1 MLTGILLIIS
11 AAMAALLCALTGGF
25 SGLQWLWL
33 LPVGFLGSFLVLLV
47 LGFAIFLLI
56 CAFIDPEKPR
66 EKDTPWFRWFV
77 MEIVQLILTVLPI
90 RVETEGTEK
99 LPKDGRFVLVSNHL
113 DNIDP
118 AFFYYCF
125 PKSQL
130 AFVGK
135 RETSEM
141 FLVNKVMPKL
151 LCPTINRENDREALK
166 TILRCIGLLKAD
178 TVSIAVF
185 PEGGINPYRKLK
197 HFRPGVFKIAQKA
210 KVPIVVCTLLGT
222 NHVIPR
228 LLKGK
233 GSTVRLHLLDVI
245 PAESLEDK
253 TTVEIAEQ
261 IYGMMAADLGDENVL
276 TPEEEE
282 NT

>member
-1 MLTGILLIIS
+1 MLTGILCVLS
-11 AAMAALLCALTGGF
+11 AAVAALLCAVTGGF
-25 SGLQWLWL
+25 STLNWLWL
-33 LPVGFLGSFLVLLV
+33 LPAGFLGSFLLLV
-47 LGFAIFLLI
+47 ALGFGVFLLI
-56 CAFIDPEKPR
+56 CARIDPEKPR
-66 EKDTPWFRWFV
+66 DQDIPWFRWLV

-90 RVETEGTEK
+90 RVETTGTEK
-99 LPKDGRFVLVSNHL
+99 LPKDGRFVLVCNHL

-118 AFFYYCF
+118 AFIYYCF
-125 PKSQL
+125 PKAQL
-130 AFVGK
+130 AFIGK

-166 TILRCIGLLKAD
+166 TILRSISLLKAD

-185 PEGGINPYRKLK
+185 PEGRINPYRKLA

-210 KVPIVVCTLLGT
+210 NVPIVVCTLQGT
-222 NHVIPR
+222 NYAIPR

-233 GSTVRLHLLDVI
+233 GSTVQLHLLDVI
-245 PAESLEDK
+245 PAQVLEGR
-253 TTVEIAEQ
+253 TTVDIAEQ
-261 IYGMMAADLGDENVL
+261 IYTMMAADLGPENVL